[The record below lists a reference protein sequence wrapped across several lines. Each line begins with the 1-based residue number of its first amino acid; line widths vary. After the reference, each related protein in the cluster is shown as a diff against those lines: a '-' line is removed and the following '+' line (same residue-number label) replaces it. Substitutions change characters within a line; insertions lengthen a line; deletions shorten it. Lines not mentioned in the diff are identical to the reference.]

1 MRLLHSA
8 MSLHARGV
16 DLLARADWLPPL
28 LARITVGWIFIES
41 GWGKLNNLPKV
52 IEFFRSL
59 HIPAPELQAPFAAGS
74 ELVFGFTVLI
84 GFCTRLSTIPLMVIM
99 TVAIITA
106 KRDDLTTL
114 SDLFAFPEFLY
125 ILLLAWLLVRGAGTL
140 SLDRLLRR
148 GDCPHGAAPTAAA
161 APTAH

>member
-16 DLLARADWLPPL
+16 RLLARADWLPPL
-28 LARITVGWIFIES
+28 LARLTVGWIFVES

-52 IEFFRSL
+52 VEYFRSL
-59 HIPAPELQAPFAAGS
+59 HIPAPELQAPCAAGS
-74 ELVFGFTVLI
+74 EFLFGLTVLI
-84 GFCTRLSTIPLMVIM
+84 GLCTRLSTIPLMVIM

-106 KRDDLTTL
+106 KRDDLNAV

-125 ILLLAWLLVRGAGTL
+125 ILLLIWLLVRGAGAV

-148 GDCPHGAAPTAAA
+148 GDCPHGAAPA